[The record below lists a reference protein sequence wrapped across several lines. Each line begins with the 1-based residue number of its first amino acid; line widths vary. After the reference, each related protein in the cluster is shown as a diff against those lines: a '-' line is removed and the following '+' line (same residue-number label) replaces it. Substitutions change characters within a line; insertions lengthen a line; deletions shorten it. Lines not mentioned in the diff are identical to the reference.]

1 MAYAHELTITDRI
14 RVSPSRVIGDDS
26 TQENVIE
33 AVVCIA
39 KCTDDETNEVASTD
53 PWVSIDLSELNAGDF
68 VAQDLQQVLEGKN
81 YADGIVKEDANQLN
95 VAYQSIIPI
104 LTKAIQELT
113 QRVKELENN

>member
-1 MAYAHELTITDRI
+1 MAYTHELTITDRI

-53 PWVSIDLSELNAGDF
+53 PWVTIDLSELTADDF
-68 VAQDLQQVLEGKN
+68 VAFDDLTGLPTRARTQLEAWGEEQ
-81 YADGIVKEDANQLN
+81 KEGLESQLAARA
-95 VAYQSIIPI
+95 VAS
-104 LTKAIQELT
+104 
-113 QRVKELENN
+113 KEQAAPWGS